1 MLLQY
6 YPYSIE
12 LSVTNLI
19 LKIFSV
25 LISLWLLNLSN
36 STTASNNDLSN
47 FNISKIYTI
56 LFEQNVWPPFNHI
69 RRTKVTCDVSSASLT
84 LYKKK
89 NRSNLIV
96 MSRVVHTHILNPIV
110 RAGSDD
116 RSHSET
122 VRFVQ
127 SKLPCV
133 RNRQ

>member
-6 YPYSIE
+6 SSYSIE
-12 LSVTNLI
+12 LSMTNLI
-19 LKIFSV
+19 LKNFSV

-36 STTASNNDLSN
+36 STTASNTDLSN
-47 FNISKIYTI
+47 CNISKIYTI
-56 LFEQNVWPPFNHI
+56 LFEQNIWPPFNYT
-69 RRTKVTCDVSSASLT
+69 RRAEVTCDDSSASLT
-84 LYKKK
+84 LCKKK
-89 NRSNLIV
+89 KRRKLLV

-127 SKLPCV
+127 SKLPRV
-133 RNRQ
+133 KNRQ